1 MRCRSAVAERPE
13 GEDNESSEGAEA
25 DEGGSA
31 PCPEAGRKH
40 AGHIFGGY
48 YYSIRVA
55 RLTAQ
60 RKGVF

>member
-31 PCPEAGRKH
+31 PCPEARRKH
-40 AGHIFGGY
+40 TGHIFGGII
-48 YYSIRVA
+48 IRYG
-55 RLTAQ
+55 LHD
-60 RKGVF
+60 